1 MIYGLISSVIKKEK
15 CLFDWNCDVDSTFRN
30 KTTASV
36 YIPTDTRIGIWNQK
50 KNWNRRRARECF
62 TSSVYS
68 SAREIVF

>member
-1 MIYGLISSVIKKEK
+1 MKKEK
-15 CLFDWNCDVDSTFRN
+15 GLLDWNCDVDSTFRN

-36 YIPTDTRIGIWNQK
+36 YITTDTRIGIWNKKK

-68 SAREIVF
+68 SARETVF